1 MVEAAGGRLN
11 IDEAQADHLV
21 GAGPRRSVDGGQHGM
36 PSIYLCDECGV
47 VPMDMYDVIVVGAGS
62 SGCAIAARASEDPNR
77 TVLLLEAGPDYSDL
91 SSLPFDLVNGH
102 TNSYVAHDWR
112 FEHNPVR
119 DRKVRFPRGRVVGGS
134 SAVNTA
140 IALRGI
146 PEDFE
151 EWAALGLD
159 EWNWQGVLPAYRRLE
174 RDLDFG
180 DRDYH
185 GDAGPITIRRYPREE
200 LTLQQQAFLEAAQEL
215 GYPDCPDAN
224 EPDGWGASPMP
235 MNKLGRL
242 RISCAIG
249 YLAPARVRPN
259 LTICADTLVVRAVC
273 ENGRCTGVEV
283 IDRDG
288 SRKLI
293 PARLVIFSAGALMT
307 PALLMR
313 SGLGPRAQLEQIG
326 IEVLHDVRGVGQNL
340 SDHPALSVTMQP
352 KDPSIVDHDRPI
364 IQTILRYT
372 AEGSDKR
379 NDLQIEMIAFS
390 GRQDRPQFAIAG
402 VLEYQHGRGEV
413 TLSSA
418 DPHAPPVINQRFCED
433 ERDLVRLVSC
443 YRDVLAFTRTK
454 AVGDLVETI
463 DFPRGGNPTGEE
475 IAGLIHRFAG
485 SGYHPCGTAKMGAAS
500 DPMAVVDQYGRC
512 LAMDGL
518 AVADASIM
526 PLVPRANTNLTS
538 IMIGEKVGEWLRT
551 RPALYGL

>member
-1 MVEAAGGRLN
+1 MF
-11 IDEAQADHLV
+11 
-21 GAGPRRSVDGGQHGM
+21 
-36 PSIYLCDECGV
+36 
-47 VPMDMYDVIVVGAGS
+47 DVIVVGAGS
-62 SGCAIAARASEDPNR
+62 SGCAIAARASENPNCN
-77 TVLLLEAGPDYSDL
+77 VLLLEAGPDYSDL
-91 SSLPFDLVNGH
+91 SGLPFDLINGH
-102 TNSYVAHDWR
+102 NNSYVAHDWR

-119 DRKVRFPRGRVVGGS
+119 DRRVRFPRGRVVGGS

-140 IALRGI
+140 IALRGV

-151 EWAALGLD
+151 EWAELGLP
-159 EWNWQGVLPAYRRLE
+159 EWNWKGVLPAYRRLE

-180 DRDYH
+180 EHDYH
-185 GDAGPITIRRYPREE
+185 GDAGPISIRRYPHEE
-200 LTLQQQAFLEAAQEL
+200 LTLQQQAFLEAAREL
-215 GYPDCPDAN
+215 DYPDCPDAN
-224 EPDGWGASPMP
+224 DPDGWGSGPQP

-259 LTICADTLVVRAVC
+259 LTIRADTLVVRAVC
-273 ENGRCTGVEV
+273 ENGRCAGVEV
-283 IDRDG
+283 IDGHGNPERISG
-288 SRKLI
+288 
-293 PARLVIFSAGALMT
+293 RLVVFSAGALMT

-326 IEVLHDVRGVGQNL
+326 IDVLQDVHGVGQNL

-352 KDPSIVDHDRPI
+352 KDPSIIDHDRPI

-390 GRQDRPQFAIAG
+390 GKKEKPQFAIAG

-413 TLSSA
+413 ALSSA
-418 DPHAPPVINQRFCED
+418 APNAPPVIHQRFCED
-433 ERDLVRLVSC
+433 ERDLSRLLSC

-454 AVGDLVETI
+454 AVGDLIETV
-463 DFPRGGNPTGEE
+463 DFPRGGNPTNDE
-475 IAGLIHRFAG
+475 IAGLIRRFAG
-485 SGYHPCGTAKMGAAS
+485 SGYHPCGTAKMGVAS

-512 LAMDGL
+512 FSMDGL

-526 PLVPRANTNLTS
+526 PFVPRGRCFSMDGLAVADASIMPFVPRANTNLTS